1 MSKRLPKR
9 FLAYTLLLAT
19 SLLWGLAAPIV
30 KRAYADGLT
39 ANAFLLGRY
48 LVAVLT
54 SLPVLFIFKKQISTK
69 RVFKPTTFTKVVL
82 LEIVNIVISLTLLY
96 VGLKHTSATEAT
108 LITAT
113 YPIFMTLGGLL
124 FLHEVVEGH
133 EWTGLI
139 IALIGTIFL
148 VVDPMI
154 NGHLSFNHTL
164 GNILVLTQNI
174 VGAVYYLLIKK
185 AYQPLNKWV
194 VNHISFWVGL
204 VGFAALMIF
213 NGVNPISELTN
224 LVSDHRFWPLFAI
237 VYMGFAG
244 STLAATFSMIGHDL
258 IEVSEAS
265 LFTYLYPLFGIP
277 AAVFL
282 LGEKVSGIEIVA
294 IIVILVGVVLA
305 ERRGRQRRI

>member
-9 FLAYTLLLAT
+9 LVAYTLLIAT
-19 SLLWGLAAPIV
+19 SFLWGLAAPVV

-54 SLPVLFIFKKQISTK
+54 SLPVLFIFKKQVSTK
-69 RVFKPTTFTKVVL
+69 RVFKPTTLFKIIL
-82 LEIVNIVISLTLLY
+82 LEIVNVVISLTILY
-96 VGLKHTSATEAT
+96 VGLKQTSATEAT

-113 YPIFMTLGGLL
+113 YPIFMTLGGLI
-124 FLHEVVEGH
+124 FLHEVVEGR
-133 EWTGLI
+133 EWIGLI
-139 IALIGTIFL
+139 IALVGTVFL
-148 VVDPMI
+148 VIDPLI
-154 NGHLSFNHTL
+154 NGHVSFTHTL
-164 GNILVLTQNI
+164 GNAMILGQNLI
-174 VGAVYYLLIKK
+174 GAIYYLLIKK

-194 VNHISFWVGL
+194 VNHLSFWVGL
-204 VGFAALMIF
+204 VGFAAIMFF
-213 NGVNPISELTN
+213 NGSNPVAELATLIS
-224 LVSDHRFWPLFAI
+224 VHSFWPLFAI

-265 LFTYLYPLFGIP
+265 IYTYLYPIFGIP

-282 LGEKVSGIEIVA
+282 LGEKVTNFEIFA
-294 IIVILVGVVLA
+294 IIVIIVGVVLA
-305 ERRGRQRRI
+305 EYRSKRRRA